1 MSHQFESAIAN
12 LDQGSGKGCSSKL
25 LSSTGRFRLS
35 FSSLLDP
42 SSVSIA
48 AKTVK
53 WKHLAQA
60 QVKSPEAMSLL
71 NGHKRGKKTLRYA
84 SVNFSKIKERGG
96 SDARRETEV
105 ILRKRERGKKNGGI
119 IEINAQM
126 FRRLRKKEKVN
137 NKKRKHERARQ
148 KEMYRGEISGG
159 VLTKGQRAEK
169 LGEEIREDTR
179 QETEGDLQEGGVQCL
194 ST

>member
-1 MSHQFESAIAN
+1 
-12 LDQGSGKGCSSKL
+12 
-25 LSSTGRFRLS
+25 
-35 FSSLLDP
+35 
-42 SSVSIA
+42 
-48 AKTVK
+48 
-53 WKHLAQA
+53 
-60 QVKSPEAMSLL
+60 MSLL

-96 SDARRETEV
+96 SNAIRETEV
-105 ILRKRERGKKNGGI
+105 IVRKRERGEKNGGR

-137 NKKRKHERARQ
+137 NKKRKHETARQ
-148 KEMYRGEISGG
+148 KEMYRGEMSGG